1 MDIGIACAFES
12 KQAGSLQAAI
22 RTAAVAAEDE
32 GFASWW
38 GLGDREVAQTSSH
51 DATLGLYCVARA
63 TRRIRLGLAGEVL
76 SVRAAAVRAKQLAS
90 LDWFAGGRLEL
101 GIDLGGPPA
110 DLLEPGAAVSD
121 PVGRSLDRLAAMEAL
136 WTQRRGAVS
145 SPTVS
150 FSGAIANPKPVGE
163 RCLKVHLRDA
173 GTPVL
178 RRVLEAR
185 GRIDGWAAW
194 RVDPAALDAALAA
207 LLDALGADAGPIRR
221 TWFVDAHLMPAS
233 RGVAAD
239 AGIDELVAVFDRI
252 PEPAELREVA
262 A

>member
-12 KQAGSLQAAI
+12 RQVGSLRAAI
-22 RTAAVAAEDE
+22 RAAAVAAEDE

-38 GLGDREVAQTSSH
+38 GLGDREVARTSSH

-63 TRRIRLGLAGEVL
+63 TRRIRIGLAGEVL
-76 SVRAAAVRAKQLAS
+76 AARAAAVRAKQLAS

-101 GIDLGGPPA
+101 GIDLDGPSA
-110 DLLEPGAAVSD
+110 DLLELGADVSD

-136 WTQRRGAVS
+136 WTQRRAQVS

-150 FSGAIANPKPVGE
+150 FSGAIANPKPVGD
-163 RCLKVHLRDA
+163 RRLKVHLRSAD
-173 GTPVL
+173 TPVL
-178 RRVLEAR
+178 RRVLETR
-185 GRIDGWAAW
+185 GRIEAWAAW
-194 RVDPAALDAALAA
+194 RLDPAALEMALAA
-207 LLDALGADAGPIRR
+207 LRDVLGTDPGPVRR
-221 TWFVDAHLMPAS
+221 TWFVDAHLMPMS
-233 RGVAAD
+233 RAVAAD

-252 PEPAELREVA
+252 PEPVALKEVA

>member
-12 KQAGSLQAAI
+12 QQAGSLPEAI

-32 GFASWW
+32 GLASWW

-63 TRRIRLGLAGEVL
+63 TRRIRLGLAGEML
-76 SVRAAAVRAKQLAS
+76 AARGAAVRAKQLAS

-101 GIDLGGPPA
+101 GIDVGAPPA
-110 DLLEPGAAVSD
+110 GLLEPGADVAD

-136 WTQRRGAVS
+136 WTKRRAEVS

-163 RCLKVHLRDA
+163 RCLTVHLRSA
-173 GTPVL
+173 GTPVM
-178 RRVLEAR
+178 RRVVETR
-185 GRIDGWAAW
+185 GRVDGWAAW
-194 RVDPAALDAALAA
+194 KVDPAALDGALAD
-207 LLDALGADAGPIRR
+207 LRDALGADPGPVRR
-221 TWFVDAHLMPAS
+221 TWFVDARLMPMS
-233 RGVAAD
+233 REVAAE

-252 PEPAELREVA
+252 PEFAELRAVA